1 MINKS
6 LEKSLKN
13 FDSDLNALVGR
24 FEDNPIETRKTSGA
38 MPKKISKKS
47 KGYNVKGFLK
57 WLFTEFF

>member
-1 MINKS
+1 MVHKG

-24 FEDNPIETRKTSGA
+24 FEDNPIETRKTPGVIS
-38 MPKKISKKS
+38 KKISKKS
-47 KGYNVKGFLK
+47 KGYDVKGFLK